1 MSHTPGPWYAYVE
14 CPHIEVRPVDGDL
27 RADPICWID
36 FGGTVETGN
45 DTEGIIE
52 SDRARFDRI
61 LANARAMF
69 DGRPRDCVTA

>member
-1 MSHTPGPWYAYVE
+1 MSLAIV
-14 CPHIEVRPVDGDL
+14 V
-27 RADPICWID
+27 
-36 FGGTVETGN
+36 GGTVETGN
-45 DTEGIIE
+45 HTEGIIE